1 MAYLEATFDHDADI
15 GVVGE
20 GDTLEEAFAAGA
32 RALFSIVV
40 DLANVEAREAVP
52 VSCEASDPELLFVG
66 WLNALL
72 AEADVREMAFCRFE
86 LAIREGWRLEGRAW
100 GERLDPSRHAPGV
113 EVKGATLTELRLL
126 RRPSGWRV
134 QTVVDV

>member
-1 MAYLEATFDHDADI
+1 VAYLEATFDHDADI

-32 RALFSIVV
+32 RSLFSLVV
-40 DLANVEAREAVP
+40 DLNGVEAREAVP
-52 VSCEASDPELLFVG
+52 ISCAASDPELLFVA

-72 AEADVREMAFCRFE
+72 TEADLRGMVFCRFE
-86 LAIREGWRLEGRAW
+86 LGIADGWRLTGRAW
-100 GERLDPSRHAPGV
+100 GERFDPARHVPGV

-126 RRPSGWRV
+126 CRPSGWRV